1 MEVDIFN
8 HTKKKSQPTSMRFES
23 GDSFE
28 QLRSF
33 AGQASA
39 IGAQLCKNMF
49 VFVFVFFMYLYVF
62 VFVSS
67 YVCDAEK
74 IRALNTL
81 LVEQTMP
88 ADSTNA
94 LALPLVSE

>member
-1 MEVDIFN
+1 
-8 HTKKKSQPTSMRFES
+8 MRFES

-49 VFVFVFFMYLYVF
+49 VFVFVFVF
-62 VFVSS
+62 LCICICICICFKLCLRCKEDSS
-67 YVCDAEK
+67 VEYIAGGTNDA
-74 IRALNTL
+74 
-81 LVEQTMP
+81 
-88 ADSTNA
+88 S
-94 LALPLVSE
+94 

>member
-1 MEVDIFN
+1 
-8 HTKKKSQPTSMRFES
+8 MRFES

-49 VFVFVFFMYLYVF
+49 VFVFVFVCICMYLFQVMSAMQRRF
-62 VFVSS
+62 
-67 YVCDAEK
+67 E
-74 IRALNTL
+74 R
-81 LVEQTMP
+81 
-88 ADSTNA
+88 
-94 LALPLVSE
+94 

>member
-1 MEVDIFN
+1 
-8 HTKKKSQPTSMRFES
+8 MRFES

-49 VFVFVFFMYLYVF
+49 VFVFVCICICMYLYLYLF
-62 VFVSS
+62 Q
-67 YVCDAEK
+67 VCDAEK

>member
-1 MEVDIFN
+1 
-8 HTKKKSQPTSMRFES
+8 MRFES

-49 VFVFVFFMYLYVF
+49 VFVFVFVFVCICMYFYLYLFPVMSAMQRRF
-62 VFVSS
+62 
-67 YVCDAEK
+67 E
-74 IRALNTL
+74 R
-81 LVEQTMP
+81 
-88 ADSTNA
+88 
-94 LALPLVSE
+94 